1 MCAQDAWG
9 RTALHWAA
17 AYACEASVVLLL
29 VRGAHAA
36 PLSHGTEAQPPLA
49 PGDMAAAA
57 GHIGLAAF
65 LAEHALVQLMK
76 DHNVSLEDPMATC
89 EFLTHLWTL
98 LHHNIL
104 GSAAEAEMLP
114 IQICVPCHYRSPK
127 LRQKKTRREF
137 DLDVNN
143 TGVAGPDE
151 CRLSDF
157 LLQGVLAR
165 PCHCA
170 RGHAAY
176 GVLTAPQSFR
186 SYEKPWLRLP
196 HSRASP
202 ILKVRLSCHKYS
214 VVPSCH

>member
-76 DHNVSLEDPMATC
+76 DHNVSLEDPMATS

-104 GSAAEAEMLP
+104 GSAAEAEKCCQFRFVCL
-114 IQICVPCHYRSPK
+114 V
-127 LRQKKTRREF
+127 T
-137 DLDVNN
+137 
-143 TGVAGPDE
+143 TGA
-151 CRLSDF
+151 
-157 LLQGVLAR
+157 
-165 PCHCA
+165 
-170 RGHAAY
+170 
-176 GVLTAPQSFR
+176 
-186 SYEKPWLRLP
+186 
-196 HSRASP
+196 
-202 ILKVRLSCHKYS
+202 
-214 VVPSCH
+214 PSCGRRKRGESLFLT